1 MHPWSILNFVID
13 NFEVLD
19 VDTSLVCTILSLLK
33 PWKQS
38 FDLHDG
44 NHVASRSG

>member
-19 VDTSLVCTILSLLK
+19 GDTSLVDTILSLLK
-33 PWKQS
+33 PLKQS
-38 FDLHDG
+38 FDLRDG
-44 NHVASRSG
+44 YHIASGSG